1 MPNLQTTRTPM
12 TLIGCIN
19 LVILGPTDRVYKFGG
34 FGTQFMR
41 VEHLNYTGWGGGGGG
56 GGEIF
61 VWIIEGSLNRRGY
74 FFSVKL

>member
-19 LVILGPTDRVYKFGG
+19 LVVLGPSLCEWNISIIEVG
-34 FGTQFMR
+34 R
-41 VEHLNYTGWGGGGGG
+41 VEN
-56 GGEIF
+56 F

-74 FFSVKL
+74 FFQCKTVGN